1 MVMNSLY
8 DTLGVAK
15 DATADAVKKAF
26 RSKAK
31 KAHPDAGG
39 DPKDFHALVKANDIL
54 SDPTKRQRYDETGAT
69 EDKPDT
75 TDSQAMSIIAAF
87 IDRFLHDRD
96 AKYKNMIAELK
107 KAIGDEIGTAKRSI
121 EEGRA
126 YELRALDVRKRV
138 KGKKG
143 GALIARMVDGQ
154 IDSARQVIAGL
165 EQQIAVRARALNLVN
180 DAEFDFE
187 KPAAPNSNRFFSDN
201 LIDTA
206 LYGMQQRNN
215 AFWR

>member
-1 MVMNSLY
+1 MTSLY

-15 DATADAVKKAF
+15 DATADAIKKAF

-31 KAHPDAGG
+31 KAHPDAGD

-54 SDPTKRQRYDETGAT
+54 SDPEKRQRYDDTG
-69 EDKPDT
+69 DIDDQVDT

-87 IDRFLHDRD
+87 VDRFLNDKD
-96 AKYKNMIAELK
+96 ARYKNMIADLK
-107 KAIGDEIGTAKRSI
+107 KTIGDEITTAKRSI

-143 GALIARMVDGQ
+143 AALIGRMVDGQ
-154 IDSARQVIAGL
+154 VENARRVIASL
-165 EQQIAVRARALNLVN
+165 EQQIAVRARALNLVD

-187 KPAAPNSNRFFSDN
+187 KRIDPYATVDVFSDATMRS
-201 LIDTA
+201 IFDEA
-206 LYGMQQRNN
+206 HRKSS
-215 AFWR
+215 FWR

>member
-1 MVMNSLY
+1 MGNLY

-15 DATADAVKKAF
+15 DATADAIKKAF

-31 KAHPDAGG
+31 KAHPDVGG

-54 SDPTKRQRYDETGAT
+54 SDPDKRQRYDETG
-69 EDKPDT
+69 EIGDQVDT

-87 IDRFLHDRD
+87 VDRFLNDKD
-96 AKYKNMIAELK
+96 AKYTNMIGDLK
-107 KAIGDEIGTAKRSI
+107 KAIGDEITTAKRSI

-143 GALIARMVDGQ
+143 AALIGKMVDGQ
-154 IDSARQVIAGL
+154 VENARRVIASL
-165 EQQIAVRARALNLVN
+165 EQQIAVRARALNMID

-187 KPAAPNSNRFFSDN
+187 KRADSYSMQDVYSAATLNSMINRSSS
-201 LIDTA
+201 
-206 LYGMQQRNN
+206 
-215 AFWR
+215 FWR

>member
-1 MVMNSLY
+1 MANLY

-15 DATADAVKKAF
+15 DATADAIKKAF

-54 SDPTKRQRYDETGAT
+54 SDPDKRQRYDETG
-69 EDKPDT
+69 EIDDKVDT

-87 IDRFLHDRD
+87 VDRFLNDKD
-96 AKYKNMIAELK
+96 AKYKNMIGDLK
-107 KAIGDEIGTAKRSI
+107 KAIGDEITTAKRSI

-143 GALIARMVDGQ
+143 AALIGRMVDGQ
-154 IDSARQVIAGL
+154 VENARRVI
-165 EQQIAVRARALNLVN
+165 RFARAANR
-180 DAEFDFE
+180 DPGAGAEPDRRCRVRFRKAGRVFGAERVRRNDFE
-187 KPAAPNSNRFFSDN
+187 RHD
-201 LIDTA
+201 
-206 LYGMQQRNN
+206 QR
-215 AFWR
+215 AEAQFVLAMKGR

>member
-1 MVMNSLY
+1 MANLY

-15 DATADAVKKAF
+15 DATADAIKKAF
-26 RSKAK
+26 RAKAK

-39 DPKDFHALVKANDIL
+39 DAKDFHAIVKANDIL
-54 SDPTKRQRYDETGAT
+54 SDPDKRQRYDETG
-69 EDKPDT
+69 EIDDRVDT

-87 IDRFLHDRD
+87 VDRFLADKE
-96 AKYKNMIAELK
+96 AKYKNMVADLK
-107 KAIGDEIGTAKRSI
+107 KAIGDEITASKRAI

-143 GALIARMVDGQ
+143 AALIGRMVDGQ
-154 IDSARQVIAGL
+154 IENARRTIAML
-165 EQQIAVRARALNLVN
+165 EQQIEIRARALNLVD

-187 KPAAPNSNRFFSDN
+187 KRAAPSANQGIFTDAMINA
-201 LIDTA
+201 A
-206 LYGMQQRNN
+206 LYGQQQRSNP
-215 AFWR
+215 FWR